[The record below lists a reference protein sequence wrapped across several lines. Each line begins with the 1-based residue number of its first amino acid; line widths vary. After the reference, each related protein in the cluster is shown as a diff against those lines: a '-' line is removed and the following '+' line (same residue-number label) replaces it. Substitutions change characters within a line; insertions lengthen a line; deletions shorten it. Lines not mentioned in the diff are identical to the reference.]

1 MKIPKNFTDLT
12 NRKFGKLTVISRAE
26 NYISPSG
33 KKYSMWLCKC
43 DCSISTIALA
53 QPITGSV
60 FFVCYFYWGKSII
73 FFLF

>member
-33 KKYSMWLCKC
+33 KNILCGFANAIVEIQK
-43 DCSISTIALA
+43 
-53 QPITGSV
+53 
-60 FFVCYFYWGKSII
+60 
-73 FFLF
+73 FLGVTH